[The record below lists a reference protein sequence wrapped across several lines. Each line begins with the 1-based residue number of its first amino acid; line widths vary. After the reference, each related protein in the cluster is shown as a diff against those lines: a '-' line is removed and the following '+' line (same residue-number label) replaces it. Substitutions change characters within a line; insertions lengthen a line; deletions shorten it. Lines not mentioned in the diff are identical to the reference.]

1 MKALGYVYS
10 AQVKDNQRLNLEQED
25 KQQLIET
32 LRNVSSSQAEEIRRL
47 NLVLENK
54 QKMIETLG
62 NASTAQLE
70 ESHRPNRENE
80 RLRLKIRPGNTLCRS
95 TFVVSEKLVECD
107 MYIRP

>member
-54 QKMIETLG
+54 QKMIETLPWEMHP
-62 NASTAQLE
+62 SL
-70 ESHRPNRENE
+70 S
-80 RLRLKIRPGNTLCRS
+80 
-95 TFVVSEKLVECD
+95 
-107 MYIRP
+107 